1 MTHRFCS
8 LSNARIPWATRKC
21 YVSSFSS
28 LRPLIQTRCFDVT
41 NGPDL
46 EVKGFVKGAQGAF
59 KCSLSLPCEVWLRQ
73 FSRCNFFI
81 PPQFNSKRAPL
92 RVHIDGQNGDTI
104 RAVPRKIE
112 LRTQS
117 MSHLLSSVDPVL
129 YCDSAL
135 RHQRANSRADCFI
148 ACFIGCF
155 SVCFLLRLDHC
166 GL

>member
-1 MTHRFCS
+1 LERCAPVLRITVPQKCGESGFRS
-8 LSNARIPWATRKC
+8 LPNARIPWATRKC

-92 RVHIDGQNGDTI
+92 RVHTGGQNGDAI
-104 RAVPRKIE
+104 RAVPAKYR
-112 LRTQS
+112 
-117 MSHLLSSVDPVL
+117 V
-129 YCDSAL
+129 
-135 RHQRANSRADCFI
+135 ANTEHEPLAFEC
-148 ACFIGCF
+148 
-155 SVCFLLRLDHC
+155 
-166 GL
+166 